1 MFKFSIIGFGGH
13 VRKNILPAIGRSK
26 NFHIDNIYVRDFD
39 KYKDIC
45 SQYDL
50 NCSLLNEITAS
61 NSKWFYIS
69 TPISSHYELVKECL
83 LMEKNVICE
92 KPLTISK
99 AEAIDLFNI
108 ADKKKV
114 VLYEVD
120 MYKHHLLYEN
130 LRKITKENLK
140 NIKSLSVKFSI
151 PHLKADDIRY
161 NHDLGGGALRDVGY
175 YPISLITSL
184 FNSPLKISSSIFSEK
199 DYNVDL
205 SGSAMLT
212 YDNFY
217 CTAEWGIGLPYSNR
231 AILVTEDSEIFFE
244 RIFSKPNDLETIVTT
259 KRGSAISH
267 KNISKDDQFL
277 NMFTYISKSSKENFK
292 HNREV
297 SILIHD
303 LMDKI
308 KENLPSH
315 S

>member
-26 NFHIDNIYVRDFD
+26 SFQIDNIYVRDPNN
-39 KYKDIC
+39 YKDLC
-45 SQYDL
+45 SQHDL
-50 NCSLLNEITAS
+50 NCFSVNEISIS
-61 NSKWFYIS
+61 NSNWFYIS

-83 LMEKNVICE
+83 LLGKNVICE

-99 AEAIDLFNI
+99 AEAIDLFSI

-114 VLYEVD
+114 ILYEVD

-140 NIKSLSVKFSI
+140 NIKSFSVKFSI
-151 PHLKADDIRY
+151 PHLKEDDIRY
-161 NHDLGGGALRDVGY
+161 DPGLGGGALRDVGY

-184 FNSPLKISSSIFSEK
+184 FNSPLKISASIFSEK
-199 DYNVDL
+199 EYKVDL
-205 SGSAMLT
+205 SGSAILT

-231 AILVTEDSEIFFE
+231 AILVTEDSEISFE
-244 RIFSKPNDLETIVTT
+244 RIFSKPHDLETIVTT
-259 KRGSAISH
+259 KRANGISH
-267 KNISKDDQFL
+267 KNICKDDQFL
-277 NMFTYISKSSKENFK
+277 NMFTYISKSSKENFIY
-292 HNREV
+292 NREI
-297 SILIHD
+297 SILVHD
-303 LMDKI
+303 VMDKI
-308 KENLPSH
+308 KESFPFH